1 VAGSVGPTTKSLS
14 LTGGATFDQ
23 LVDHFRIQG
32 IGLLDGGVDLFLV
45 ETAQDSLNIKA
56 ALIGLDRA
64 MAEAGRRVPVSVSA
78 TIELMGTTW
87 GGRGS
92 RPSII
97 LSNRETC

>member
-1 VAGSVGPTTKSLS
+1 MAVKYSTSAKPRFVAGSVGPTTKSLS

-64 MAEAGRRVPVSVSA
+64 MGTLPPSDSEGRA
-78 TIELMGTTW
+78 
-87 GGRGS
+87 
-92 RPSII
+92 RPAAP
-97 LSNRETC
+97 